1 MEGLE
6 IDWKVFIGQLIN
18 FAILFFLLKQFVY
31 GPFMAMV
38 KKRREKIEEGVNK
51 SLEAEEKLAKLLDTK
66 QKMEADN
73 ETKRKEI
80 IFEADEEAK
89 KRIVTANEK
98 AEQERSA
105 ILTKAEKEAVALKE
119 KEKEQTRKETI
130 NNAFVLAEK
139 LLSENIDQTK
149 NKKITEDFL
158 SKI

>member
-73 ETKRKEI
+73 EAKRKEI

>member
-31 GPFMAMV
+31 GPFMAML

-51 SLEAEEKLAKLLDTK
+51 SIEAEEKLAKLLDVK

-73 ETKRKEI
+73 ESRRKEI
-80 IFEADEEAK
+80 ISGADEEAK
-89 KRIVTANEK
+89 KRLVVANEK
-98 AEQERSA
+98 AEQERATLLS
-105 ILTKAEKEAVALKE
+105 KAEKEAIALKE
-119 KEKEQTRKETI
+119 KEKEQTRKATI
-130 NNAFVLAEK
+130 DNAFALAEK
-139 LLSENIDQTK
+139 LLAENIDQTK
-149 NKKITEDFL
+149 NKKITEEFL

>member
-6 IDWKVFIGQLIN
+6 IDWKILIGQLIN

-51 SLEAEEKLAKLLDTK
+51 SIEAEEKLAKLLDTK

-73 ETKRKEI
+73 EAKRKEI
-80 IFEADEEAK
+80 ISGADEEAK
-89 KRIVTANEK
+89 KRLVVANEK
-98 AEQERSA
+98 AEQERA
-105 ILTKAEKEAVALKE
+105 VILSKAEKEASALKE
-119 KEKEQTRKETI
+119 KEKEQTRQETI
-130 NNAFVLAEK
+130 DNAFALAEK
-139 LLSENIDQTK
+139 LLAEKIDQTK
-149 NKKITEDFL
+149 NKKITEEFL

>member
-73 ETKRKEI
+73 EAKRKEI

-89 KRIVTANEK
+89 KRIVVANEK

-130 NNAFVLAEK
+130 NNAFALAEK
-139 LLSENIDQTK
+139 LLSESIDQTK